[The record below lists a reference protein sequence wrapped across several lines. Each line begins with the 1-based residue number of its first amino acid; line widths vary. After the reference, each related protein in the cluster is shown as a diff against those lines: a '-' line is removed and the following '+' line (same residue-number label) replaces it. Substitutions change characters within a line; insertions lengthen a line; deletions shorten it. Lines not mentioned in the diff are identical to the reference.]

1 MELQQGW
8 QRRNDSNDDRK
19 GDKETT
25 NGNMPVYE
33 DVNEQQDV
41 QAAREDEVNELLT
54 NRSGGGTKKASVKP
68 REGSGSD
75 SGENSRTMLNNSSG
89 TYTADA
95 NNNTQESDD
104 RSRPSFEIDEL
115 LAQRF
120 GSIRR

>member
-8 QRRNDSNDDRK
+8 QGRNDRNDDRK

-25 NGNMPVYE
+25 NGNTPVYE
-33 DVNEQQDV
+33 GVSEQQDAQV
-41 QAAREDEVNELLT
+41 AREDEVNELLK
-54 NRSGGGTKKASVKP
+54 NRSGEGTKKATVNP
-68 REGSGSD
+68 RKGSESD
-75 SGENSRTMLNNSSG
+75 SGENSRTMLNNSNG
-89 TYTADA
+89 TYSKDA

-104 RSRPSFEIDEL
+104 RSRPSFEIHEL